1 MKKIDCHVHF
11 VGGGTAESGSWFQL
25 KTFWDRLQ
33 ARMMLRGCGIE
44 PSAML
49 ENLDLIYTRQLLK
62 MIKDSSLD
70 ALVLLAQDIAHTDEG
85 TPLPKKSK
93 FYVPNDVV
101 LELGRK
107 HEEII
112 PAVSIHPG
120 RADAMDELEQCI
132 ESGARVLKL
141 LPNVINID
149 CNDKKYIPFWTR
161 MAEGKVIFLS
171 HTGGEMTLPVMNKAY
186 GDPRILTL
194 PLECGVTCIAAHC
207 AGGSYPG
214 DRDYTDDLL
223 KMFKEFPNLY
233 GDNSALCSLNR
244 NKTIGKI
251 LDPEVQQRI
260 LHGSDFPVPV
270 SGLGV
275 WLKGFL
281 PWKDWRKWQG
291 HHNILEQDYQFK
303 KAMGFNEATFTRL
316 SQLLELH

>member
-11 VGGGTAESGSWFQL
+11 VGGGTSQSGSWFKL
-25 KTFWDRLQ
+25 KTIWDRLQ
-33 ARMMLRGCGIE
+33 ARMMLKGCGIM

-49 ENLDLIYTRQLLK
+49 EDLDKVYTKQLLE
-62 MIKDSSLD
+62 MIKNSSLD
-70 ALVLLAQDIAHTDEG
+70 ALVLLAQDIVHADDG
-85 TPLPKKSK
+85 TPLQDKSK
-93 FYVPNDVV
+93 FYVPNEVV
-101 LELGRK
+101 LELGRR

-120 RADAMDELEQCI
+120 RADAMDELEYCI

-149 CNDKKYIPFWTR
+149 CNDKKYVPFWTR
-161 MAEGKVIFLS
+161 MAEKKIIFLS
-171 HTGGEMTLPVMNKAY
+171 HTGGEMTLPVMKKAY
-186 GDPRILTL
+186 ADPRVLTL

-223 KMFKEFPNLY
+223 KMFKEFPSLY

-244 NKTIGKI
+244 NKTIAKI
-251 LDPEVQQRI
+251 LNPEVQQRI
-260 LHGSDFPVPV
+260 LHGSDYPVPV
-270 SGLGV
+270 SGFGV

-281 PWKDWRKWQG
+281 PWKQWRKWQG
-291 HHNILEQDYQFK
+291 YQNILEQDYQFK
-303 KAMGFNEATFTRL
+303 KAMGFNDSTFTRL
-316 SQLLELH
+316 SQLLDLH

>member
-11 VGGGTAESGSWFQL
+11 VGGGTAQSGTWFTL
-25 KTFWDRLQ
+25 KTWWDRLQ
-33 ARMMLRGCGIE
+33 ARLMLKGCGIE
-44 PSAML
+44 PSAMHDD
-49 ENLDLIYTRQLLK
+49 LDVIYGDRLLK
-62 MIKDSSLD
+62 LIKDSSLD
-70 ALVLLAQDIAHTDEG
+70 ALVLLAQDIAHADDG
-85 TPLPKKSK
+85 TPLPDKSK

-101 LELGRK
+101 LELGRR

-120 RADAMDELEQCI
+120 RADAMDELERCI

-149 CNDKKYIPFWTR
+149 CNDKKYAPFWTR

-186 GDPRILTL
+186 ADPRILTL
-194 PLECGVTCIAAHC
+194 PLECGVTCIAAHS
-207 AGGSYPG
+207 AGGSFPG
-214 DRDYTDDLL
+214 DKDYTDDLL
-223 KMFKEFPNLY
+223 EMFKEFPNLY

-251 LDPEVQQRI
+251 LDPDVQERI
-260 LHGSDFPVPV
+260 LHGSDYPVPI

-281 PWKDWRKWQG
+281 PWKDWRKWKGCQ
-291 HHNILEQDYQFK
+291 NILEQDYQYK
-303 KAMGFNEATFTRL
+303 KAMGFNEGTFTRL
-316 SQLLELH
+316 SQLLDVN